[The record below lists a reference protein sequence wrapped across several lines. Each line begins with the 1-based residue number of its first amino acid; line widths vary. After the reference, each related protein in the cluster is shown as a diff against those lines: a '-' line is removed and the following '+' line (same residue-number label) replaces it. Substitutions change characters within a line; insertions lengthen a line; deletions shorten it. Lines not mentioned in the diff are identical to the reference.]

1 MQTIAR
7 PPRFA
12 PDYWLFHLTILLL
25 AIGVLIIYDA
35 SYVQSIDLKRTGNDA
50 LYYLKRQALWAGLG
64 LSMMFLVMR
73 FGYWRLRGLA
83 YLLLG
88 LSLIGLIAVLY
99 VPAVNV
105 VAKGAARWM
114 KIGPVQF
121 QPSEFAKL
129 SLVIYLAAVL
139 SRKDCRIRDFW
150 CGLCPLLLVVGVIAL
165 LVEREPDLGTA
176 VVIGLIAMTMFYV
189 AGARKRHLLAMV
201 VCAGVLALLA
211 ARGHEYRWNRI
222 RVFLNPE
229 SDYHGVGYQTVQ
241 GLLAIG
247 SGGPAGVGLG
257 EGRGKYYLPESN
269 TDFVFATIAEETGL
283 WGSTLVLG
291 LVMLLAWRGFRI
303 ARRTQDPFGALLA
316 AGITATIC
324 WQSILN
330 IAVVTNSVPATGVPL
345 PFISYGGSSLMFL
358 LIGVGILLNIA
369 QHPEPPK
376 RVGSNG
382 VVSRL

>member
-1 MQTIAR
+1 MQTGAR

-25 AIGVLIIYDA
+25 AIGVLIVYDA
-35 SYVQSIDLKRTGNDA
+35 SYVQSIGLKRTGNDA

-64 LSMMFLVMR
+64 LSVMFLVMK

-88 LSLIGLIAVLY
+88 LSLVGLIAVLY
-99 VPAVNV
+99 VPAVSV
-105 VAKGAARWM
+105 TAKGAARWM

-129 SLVIYLAAVL
+129 GLVIYLAAVL

-150 CGLCPLLLVVGVIAL
+150 RGLCPLLLVVGVIAL

-176 VVIGLIAMTMFYV
+176 IVIGLIATTMFYV
-189 AGARKRHLLAMV
+189 AGARKRHLLAV
-201 VCAGVLALLA
+201 VMCAGALALLA

-222 RVFLNPE
+222 RVLLNPE
-229 SDYHGVGYQTVQ
+229 SDYYGAGYQIVH
-241 GLLAIG
+241 GLLAVG
-247 SGGPAGVGLG
+247 SGGPTGVGLG

-269 TDFVFATIAEETGL
+269 TDFIFATIAEETGL
-283 WGSTLVLG
+283 WGSGVVLG

-303 ARRTQDPFGALLA
+303 ARGTKDPFGALLA

-345 PFISYGGSSLMFL
+345 PFISYGGSSSMFL

-369 QHPEPPK
+369 QNPEPPK
-376 RVGSNG
+376 RAGAQRRG
-382 VVSRL
+382 V